1 MKFIADF
8 HIHSKYSRATSK
20 NTNLENI
27 AYWAKIKGVDVIG
40 TGDFTH
46 YLWIKEIKE
55 KLEPCGTGLFC
66 FKGDPSLKFIL
77 TSEISCI
84 YTKNNKVRKIHVV
97 VFAPSIE
104 IVEEINKRLGNIG
117 NIRSD
122 GRPILG
128 IDVKELL
135 KIIMDVSSDCFFV
148 PAHCLTPWFSIFG
161 SKSGFDSV
169 EECFEEQSK
178 HIYAL
183 ESGLSAD
190 PSMILK
196 IPDGR
201 RLTIISNSDAHSG
214 EKIGREANVFDT
226 DLNYSSIINA
236 IKSKDPKQFLYTI
249 EFYPEEGK
257 YHYDGHRACG
267 ISLNPEESKKYNEL
281 CPVCGKPLTIGV
293 LNRVE
298 RLNNGINSKEII
310 PFKKIVPLKEI
321 ISECLG
327 IGVTSKA
334 VKKEYDKLINSFK
347 SEFNILL
354 NISLDEV
361 DDKNIKEAIRRVR
374 SGELN
379 IAPGYDGEFG
389 KVSIFSEKQ
398 NPRKISQKLLF

>member
-20 NTNLENI
+20 STDLDNI
-27 AYWAKIKGVDVIG
+27 AKYAKIKGVDVMG

-55 KLEPCGTGLFC
+55 KIEPCGNGVFC
-66 FKGDPSLKFIL
+66 IKGDPSLKFVL

-84 YTKNNKVRKIHVV
+84 YTKNGKTRKIHVV

-104 IVEEINKRLGNIG
+104 IVEEINAKLGNIG

-128 IDVKELL
+128 IDAKELL
-135 KIIMDVSSDCFFV
+135 KIIMSVSSDCFFV

-169 EECFEEQSK
+169 EECFEEETR

-190 PSMILK
+190 PSMIWK

-201 RLTIISNSDAHSG
+201 KLSIISNSDAHSG
-214 EKIGREANVFDT
+214 EKIGREANVFNTEMD
-226 DLNYSSIINA
+226 YYSIIDA
-236 IKSKDPKQFLYTI
+236 IKSKDPLKFLYTI

-257 YHYDGHRACG
+257 YHYDGHRDCK
-267 ISLNPEESKKYNEL
+267 ISLSPEESRKYNEL
-281 CPVCGKPLTIGV
+281 CPACGKPLTIGV

-298 RLNNGINSKEII
+298 VLSKGDLSDKLI

-327 IGVTSKA
+327 VGVLSKA
-334 VKKEYDKLINSFK
+334 VKKEYDKLIDLFK
-347 SEFNILL
+347 SEFKILL
-354 NISLDEV
+354 DVPLEEIE
-361 DDKNIKEAIRRVR
+361 DKIIREGIKRVR
-374 SGELN
+374 EGDLS
-379 IAPGYDGEFG
+379 IAPGFDGEFG
-389 KVSIFSEKQ
+389 KVSIFSKQ
-398 NPRKISQKLLF
+398 EVPKKVSQKILF

>member
-20 NTNLENI
+20 STDLENI
-27 AYWAKIKGVDVIG
+27 AHYAKIKGVQVIG

-55 KLEPCGTGLFC
+55 KLDSCGKGIFC
-66 FKGDPSLKFIL
+66 IKGQPELKFVL
-77 TSEISCI
+77 TTEISCI
-84 YTKNNKVRKIHVV
+84 YTKNNRTRKIHVV

-104 IVEEINKRLGNIG
+104 VVEEINARLGNIG

-135 KIIMDVSSDCFFV
+135 KIIMDVSPDCFFV

-190 PSMILK
+190 PSMIWK

-201 RLTIISNSDAHSG
+201 KLAIISNSDAHSG

-226 DLNYSSIINA
+226 DQDYYSIINA
-236 IKSKDPKQFLYTI
+236 IKSKDPSKFLYTL

-257 YHYDGHRACG
+257 YHYDGHRLCHV
-267 ISLNPEESKKYNEL
+267 SLSPEESRRYNEI
-281 CPVCGKPLTIGV
+281 CPVCGKPLVIGV

-298 RLNNGINSKEII
+298 KLNDGIVFNNGI
-310 PFKKIVPLKEI
+310 PFKKLVPLKEI

-327 IGVTSKA
+327 VGVSSKA
-334 VKKEYDKLINSFK
+334 VKKEYDKLISLFN

-354 NISLDEV
+354 DVQLDNIE
-361 DDKNIKEAIRRVR
+361 DKLIREGIKRVR
-374 SGELN
+374 SGKLN
-379 IAPGYDGEFG
+379 IAPGFDGEFG
-389 KVSIFSEKQ
+389 KVSIFSKKEDAK
-398 NPRKISQKLLF
+398 KIAQKILF

>member
-1 MKFIADF
+1 M
-8 HIHSKYSRATSK
+8 
-20 NTNLENI
+20 LWEL
-27 AYWAKIKGVDVIG
+27 VI
-40 TGDFTH
+40 FH

-55 KLEPCGTGLFC
+55 KIEPCGNGVFC
-66 FKGDPSLKFIL
+66 IKGDPSLKFVL

-84 YTKNNKVRKIHVV
+84 YTKNGKTRKIHVV

-104 IVEEINKRLGNIG
+104 IVEEINAKLGNIG

-128 IDVKELL
+128 IDAKELL
-135 KIIMDVSSDCFFV
+135 KIIMSVSSDCFFV

-169 EECFEEQSK
+169 EECFEEETR

-190 PSMILK
+190 PSMIWK

-201 RLTIISNSDAHSG
+201 KLSIISNSDAHSG
-214 EKIGREANVFDT
+214 EKIGREANVFNTEMD
-226 DLNYSSIINA
+226 YYSIIDA
-236 IKSKDPKQFLYTI
+236 IKSKDPLKFLYTI

-257 YHYDGHRACG
+257 YHYDGHRDCK
-267 ISLNPEESKKYNEL
+267 ISLSPEESRKYNEL
-281 CPVCGKPLTIGV
+281 CPACGKPLTIGV

-298 RLNNGINSKEII
+298 VLSKGDLSDKLI

-327 IGVTSKA
+327 VGVLSKA
-334 VKKEYDKLINSFK
+334 VKKEYDKLIDLFK
-347 SEFNILL
+347 SEFKILL
-354 NISLDEV
+354 DVPLEEIE
-361 DDKNIKEAIRRVR
+361 DKIIREGIKRVR
-374 SGELN
+374 EGDLS
-379 IAPGYDGEFG
+379 IAPGFDGEFG
-389 KVSIFSEKQ
+389 KVSIFSKQ
-398 NPRKISQKLLF
+398 EVPKKVSQKILF